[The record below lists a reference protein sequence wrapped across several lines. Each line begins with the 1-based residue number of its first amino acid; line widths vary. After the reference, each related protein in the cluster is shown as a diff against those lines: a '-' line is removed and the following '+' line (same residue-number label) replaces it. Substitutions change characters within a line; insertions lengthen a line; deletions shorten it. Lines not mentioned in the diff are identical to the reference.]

1 MTQLGGNPMRFDF
14 VTAAKIVF
22 GAGSL
27 KELGWLVAPF
37 GKRALVV
44 TGSNPDRATAVS
56 DLLNAQNIDVVVF
69 RTKGEPNVQTAR
81 DGVQTATESGC
92 EMVIGFGGG
101 SALDTAKAIAAL
113 MTNPGD
119 PLDYLEV
126 IGRGQPVKNVSAPFI
141 AIPTTAGTGSEVT
154 SNAVLASPE
163 HQVKVSLRSPLMLAR
178 IALVDSSLTVSS
190 PPDVTAQSGLDAL
203 TQVIEP
209 FTSNKAN
216 PLTDAICKE
225 AIQRA
230 AKALQRVYEKPD
242 DAAARED
249 MAFVS
254 LSGGLA
260 LANAKLGAVHGF
272 AGPFGGMFDAPHG
285 GICARLL
292 PFVMDMNVRA
302 LRQRQ
307 PEADYLRRYELV
319 ARLLIGDDR
328 ATAEDG
334 VKWVYR
340 LTQTL
345 NIPGLASYGMT
356 DSDLPPLIEKSASA
370 SSMQGNP
377 IKLTTDEMRA
387 ILTAAA

>member
-1 MTQLGGNPMRFDF
+1 MRFDF
-14 VTAAKIVF
+14 VTASKIVF
-22 GAGSL
+22 GAGAL
-27 KELGWLVAPF
+27 KELGGLVAPL
-37 GKRALVV
+37 GKRAILV
-44 TGSNPDRATAVS
+44 TGKHPDRAFDALT
-56 DLLNAQNIDVVVF
+56 DLI
-69 RTKGEPNVQTAR
+69 KGEFVILPTDGEPSVQTVR
-81 DGVQTATESGC
+81 DGVRVATHQNC
-92 EMVIGFGGG
+92 DMVIGFGGG
-101 SALDTAKAIAAL
+101 AALDTAKAIAAL
-113 MTNPGD
+113 MTNLGD

-126 IGRGQPVKNVSAPFI
+126 IGRGQPIKNASAPFI

-163 HQVKVSLRSPLMLAR
+163 HRVKVSLRSPLMLAR
-178 IALVDSSLTVSS
+178 IALVDSALTHSS

-225 AIQRA
+225 AIRRA
-230 AKALQRVYEKPD
+230 ASALQKAYEKPD

-307 PEADYLRRYELV
+307 PDADYLRRYDLI
-319 ARLLIGDDR
+319 AQLLTGDER
-328 ATAEDG
+328 ATAEEG
-334 VKWVYR
+334 VNWVYR
-340 LTQTL
+340 LTQAL

-356 DSDLPPLIEKSASA
+356 DAELPALIEKSAVA

-377 IKLTTDEMRA
+377 IKLTSDEMHE

>member
-1 MTQLGGNPMRFDF
+1 MRFDF

-22 GAGSL
+22 GAGAL
-27 KELGWLVAPF
+27 KELGLLAAPL
-37 GKRALVV
+37 GKHALVV
-44 TGSNPDRATAVS
+44 TGKNPNRAASVT
-56 DLLNAQNIDVVVF
+56 DLLKAQNIDFTVF
-69 RTKGEPNVQTAR
+69 ATNGEPTVQTAR
-81 DGVQTATESGC
+81 DGVKTAADADC
-92 EMVIGFGGG
+92 DMVIGFGGG

-113 MTNPGD
+113 LTNPGD

-126 IGRGQPVKNVSAPFI
+126 IGRGQPIKNASAPFI

-163 HQVKVSLRSPLMLAR
+163 HQVKVSLRSPLMLAQV
-178 IALVDSSLTVSS
+178 ALVDSLLTHSS

-230 AKALQRVYEKPD
+230 AGALQKAYERPEN
-242 DAAARED
+242 AAARED
-249 MAFVS
+249 MALVS

-260 LANAKLGAVHGF
+260 LSNAKLGAVHGF

-292 PFVMDMNVRA
+292 PFVMDMNVKA

-307 PEADYLRRYELV
+307 PESDYLRRYQQV
-319 ARLLIGDDR
+319 AQLLTGDER
-328 ATAEDG
+328 AAAEDG
-334 VKWVYR
+334 VKWVYL
-340 LTQTL
+340 LTQAL
-345 NIPGLASYGMT
+345 NVPGLASYGMT
-356 DSDLPPLIEKSASA
+356 DSDLPALIEKATVA

-377 IKLTTDEMRA
+377 IKLTADEMRV

>member
-1 MTQLGGNPMRFDF
+1 MRFDF
-14 VTAAKIVF
+14 VTASKIVF
-22 GAGSL
+22 GAGAL
-27 KELGWLVAPF
+27 KELGALVAPF
-37 GKRALVV
+37 VKCALLV
-44 TGSNPDRATAVS
+44 TGSNPDRALAVS
-56 DLLNAQNIDVVVF
+56 ELLKAQNINVVVYS
-69 RTKGEPNVQTAR
+69 TKGEPSVQTAH
-81 DGVQTATESGC
+81 DGVKTATDSGC
-92 EMVIGFGGG
+92 DMVIGFGGG
-101 SALDTAKAIAAL
+101 AALDTAKAIAAL
-113 MTNPGD
+113 MKNPGD

-126 IGRGQPVKNVSAPFI
+126 IGRGQPIKNASAPFI

-163 HQVKVSLRSPLMLAR
+163 HQVKVSLRSPLMLAK
-178 IALVDSSLTVSS
+178 IALVDSTLTHSS

-230 AKALQRVYEKPD
+230 ATALQKAYEHPD

-307 PEADYLRRYELV
+307 PDSDYLRRYDLI
-319 ARLLIGDDR
+319 ARLLTGDDR
-328 ATAEDG
+328 ATAEEG
-334 VKWVYR
+334 VNWVYR
-340 LTQTL
+340 LTQAL
-345 NIPGLASYGMT
+345 NIRGLASYGMT
-356 DSDLPPLIEKSASA
+356 DNDLPTLIGKSTVA
-370 SSMQGNP
+370 SSMQGNS
-377 IKLTTDEMRA
+377 IKLTSDEMRE